1 MTPPRSTKQR
11 SAVRS
16 VLAATHEFRS
26 AQDFHTELLKRGE
39 TISLAT
45 VYRTLA
51 MLHENEEI
59 DQLVNDDGEAR
70 YRRCSGGH
78 HHHLV
83 CRNCGRAVEIE
94 GPAPEEWA
102 ARVAAAH
109 GYSEISHT
117 IELSGLCPDCTRSR
131 SFDDVG

>member
-1 MTPPRSTKQR
+1 MNQPRSTKQR
-11 SAVRS
+11 SAVRD

-26 AQDFHTELLKRGE
+26 AQDLHTELRQRGE

-51 MLHENEEI
+51 MLHENQEI

-83 CRNCGRAVEIE
+83 CRSCGRTVEIE

-102 ARVAAAH
+102 TRVAMVH
-109 GYSEISHT
+109 GFREISHT
-117 IELSGLCPDCTRSR
+117 IELSGLCPDCSP
-131 SFDDVG
+131 